1 MTDRCTQYA
10 LDVVAGVI
18 IAGEYVRLA
27 CQRHLD
33 DLEKAKAAPY
43 KYYFDVEKSEE
54 IINFAEELTIAEGD
68 EQENVTAY
76 PFQCFILGSLNG
88 WRTKEKGHRRF
99 RTSYVQLGRQNG
111 KSFINGI
118 LACYYGNFDGYK
130 YGKIFCTATKQD
142 QANIVFDE
150 IVKFINSDEDL
161 SEWFK
166 VHEHN
171 HTIDCLC
178 THSEIK
184 ALSGDTKSLDG
195 HRAYL
200 GIVDEYHAHKT
211 NQMYKLLEGGIKKLK
226 SALISVITTA
236 GFDLKSPCYKL
247 YEYCCNLLKGVF
259 ENDSQFV
266 YIAQLDTADDLYK
279 KENWIKA
286 NPILEYD
293 EDALENLVPVA
304 NTARDMGGEDLR
316 DFLVKQLN
324 MWMQWSNALYI
335 KDIKDWKRCAAL
347 RTLKDF
353 RGSKCYVGVDLSSG
367 GDLTSIAIVIPYMV
381 DGVKKY
387 FVHTHSF
394 IPASRVDEHIKTD
407 KVPYEFSCGSVPNRG
422 AHYGKKYIE
431 RWIQRDKKNC
441 KYVLKMDIRH
451 FFESV
456 DHDVLKAWL
465 KKKIRDERMLYI
477 LELIIDG
484 SEVGLP
490 LGFYTSQWLSNFML
504 QPLDHFIKEQLKA
517 VHYIRYMDDMVVF
530 GKNKKE
536 LHRMQQE
543 IERFLREKF
552 NLQMKGNWQ
561 VFRFDYTEKKTGKRK
576 GRPLDFMGFQ
586 FYHDKT
592 ILRESIMLSCTRK
605 VNRVAKKE
613 KITWYDATAIL
624 SYMGYLSNTD
634 TYDMYLQRVKPYV
647 NVKKLKKI
655 ISKHSKRKEREKH
668 ERMERSVRNGGR
680 TAGGVRHNSITD
692 NGISETKYQESN
704 ERGCRRKENHRMA
717 ARGA

>member
-1 MTDRCTQYA
+1 MGKKSVNNLYKPMLEHSNVEQKFHKAAKGKTERP
-10 LDVVAGVI
+10 DVAVI
-18 IAGEYVRLA
+18 LEPTNI
-27 CQRHLD
+27 QRHVKNVIEQLENTAPEGYD
-33 DLEKAKAAPY
+33 VPHPEKAWKPSRHG
-43 KYYFDVEKSEE
+43 KVCINEGTSRKVRMIEKPRY
-54 IINFAEELTIAEGD
+54 NY
-68 EQENVTAY
+68 EQV
-76 PFQCFILGSLNG
+76 IHHIVVS
-88 WRTKEKGHRRF
+88 
-99 RTSYVQLGRQNG
+99 
-111 KSFINGI
+111 
-118 LACYYGNFDGYK
+118 ACYD
-130 YGKIFCTATKQD
+130 IF
-142 QANIVFDE
+142 
-150 IVKFINSDEDL
+150 
-161 SEWFK
+161 
-166 VHEHN
+166 
-171 HTIDCLC
+171 
-178 THSEIK
+178 
-184 ALSGDTKSLDG
+184 
-195 HRAYL
+195 
-200 GIVDEYHAHKT
+200 
-211 NQMYKLLEGGIKKLK
+211 M
-226 SALISVITTA
+226 
-236 GFDLKSPCYKL
+236 
-247 YEYCCNLLKGVF
+247 KG
-259 ENDSQFV
+259 
-266 YIAQLDTADDLYK
+266 
-279 KENWIKA
+279 
-286 NPILEYD
+286 
-293 EDALENLVPVA
+293 
-304 NTARDMGGEDLR
+304 M
-316 DFLVKQLN
+316 
-324 MWMQWSNALYI
+324 
-335 KDIKDWKRCAAL
+335 
-347 RTLKDF
+347 
-353 RGSKCYVGVDLSSG
+353 
-367 GDLTSIAIVIPYMV
+367 
-381 DGVKKY
+381 
-387 FVHTHSF
+387 
-394 IPASRVDEHIKTD
+394 
-407 KVPYEFSCGSVPNRG
+407 YEFSCGSVPNRG

-543 IERFLREKF
+543 IEK
-552 NLQMKGNWQ
+552 
-561 VFRFDYTEKKTGKRK
+561 
-576 GRPLDFMGFQ
+576 

-655 ISKHSKRKEREKH
+655 VSKHSKRKEREKH

-680 TAGGVRHNSITD
+680 TAGRVRHNSVTD
-692 NGISETKYQESN
+692 NGISETQYQESN